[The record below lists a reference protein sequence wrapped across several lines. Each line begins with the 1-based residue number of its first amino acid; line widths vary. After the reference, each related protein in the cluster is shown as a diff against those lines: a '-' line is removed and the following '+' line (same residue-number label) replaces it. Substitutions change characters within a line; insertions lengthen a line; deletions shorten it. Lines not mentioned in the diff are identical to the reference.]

1 MVEWYLWLGVCVW
14 RGKKRETELAGCE
27 NLVSLGP
34 VLAHQAAG
42 QGLP

>member
-1 MVEWYLWLGVCVW
+1 MVGGVCVW
-14 RGKKRETELAGCE
+14 RGEKRETALAACGH
-27 NLVSLGP
+27 LVSLGP